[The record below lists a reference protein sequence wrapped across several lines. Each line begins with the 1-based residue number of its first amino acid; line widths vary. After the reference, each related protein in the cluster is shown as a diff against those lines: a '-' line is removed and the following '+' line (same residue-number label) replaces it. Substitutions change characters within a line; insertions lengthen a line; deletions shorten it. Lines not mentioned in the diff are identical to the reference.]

1 MPKEERNRKMKHN
14 YLPALFV
21 IGILVL
27 ATIACNGNGS
37 GNYTGAGQP
46 REVRWAMIDGEL
58 TSHALDRWT
67 DAFPTCRIVKHAA
80 AVSGTK
86 TTEYL
91 AIWYTCT
98 VDQ

>member
-1 MPKEERNRKMKHN
+1 MKQK
-14 YLPALFV
+14 YLPVLFV
-21 IGILVL
+21 ITLLIA
-27 ATIACNGNGS
+27 ATIACNSSS

-80 AVSGTK
+80 AVSGSK